1 MVASRS
7 LGTGAHELSAV
18 FICDTLT
25 RYCRSEGCEKSQ
37 DSYQIVPELC
47 VYVDQQRLKLQELP
61 ESVPPSEMP
70 RHVLMTVDRALA
82 NTVAPGV
89 RVRIVGIYSIFS
101 STQRGS
107 EGKAGVGAIA
117 VKQTYLRVIG
127 MQALPSLA
135 SGRSSSA
142 EFTPEE
148 EAQVSPQ

>member
-1 MVASRS
+1 M
-7 LGTGAHELSAV
+7 
-18 FICDTLT
+18 
-25 RYCRSEGCEKSQ
+25 
-37 DSYQIVPELC
+37 
-47 VYVDQQRLKLQELP
+47 YVDQQQLKLQELP

-70 RHVLMTVDRALA
+70 RQVRLTVDRALV

-101 STQRGS
+101 TTQRGS
-107 EGKAGVGAIA
+107 KG
-117 VKQTYLRVIG
+117 TYIRVIG
-127 MQALPSLA
+127 MEVLPSLA

>member
-1 MVASRS
+1 M
-7 LGTGAHELSAV
+7 
-18 FICDTLT
+18 
-25 RYCRSEGCEKSQ
+25 
-37 DSYQIVPELC
+37 
-47 VYVDQQRLKLQELP
+47 YVDQQQLKLQELP

-70 RHVLMTVDRALA
+70 RQVRMTVDRALV

-101 STQRGS
+101 TTQRGS
-107 EGKAGVGAIA
+107 
-117 VKQTYLRVIG
+117 TYIRVIG
-127 MQALPSLA
+127 MEVLPSLA

>member
-7 LGTGAHELSAV
+7 LGTGAHELPAV

-25 RYCRSEGCEKSQ
+25 RYCRSEGCKKSLN
-37 DSYQIVPELC
+37 SYQIVPERC
-47 VYVDQQRLKLQELP
+47 VYVDHQRLKLQELP

-89 RVRIVGIYSIFS
+89 RVRIVGIVRPHKKTFFC
-101 STQRGS
+101 
-107 EGKAGVGAIA
+107 EGVG
-117 VKQTYLRVIG
+117 VE
-127 MQALPSLA
+127 ALPSLA

>member
-1 MVASRS
+1 MVAPRS
-7 LGTGAHELSAV
+7 LGTGAHKLPAV
-18 FICDTLT
+18 FFCDTLT
-25 RYCRSEGCEKSQ
+25 RYCNSQGCNSHA
-37 DSYQIVPELC
+37 SYDIVPELC

-101 STQRGS
+101 TTQRGS
-107 EGKAGVGAIA
+107 EGNAVGAIG

-127 MQALPSLA
+127 MEALPSVA
-135 SGRSSSA
+135 SSRSSSA

>member
-1 MVASRS
+1 M
-7 LGTGAHELSAV
+7 
-18 FICDTLT
+18 
-25 RYCRSEGCEKSQ
+25 
-37 DSYQIVPELC
+37 
-47 VYVDQQRLKLQELP
+47 YVDQQQLKLQELP

-70 RHVLMTVDRALA
+70 RHVLMTVDRALV

-101 STQRGS
+101 TTQRGS
-107 EGKAGVGAIA
+107 KDTCIRG
-117 VKQTYLRVIG
+117 IG
-127 MQALPSLA
+127 MEVLPSLA